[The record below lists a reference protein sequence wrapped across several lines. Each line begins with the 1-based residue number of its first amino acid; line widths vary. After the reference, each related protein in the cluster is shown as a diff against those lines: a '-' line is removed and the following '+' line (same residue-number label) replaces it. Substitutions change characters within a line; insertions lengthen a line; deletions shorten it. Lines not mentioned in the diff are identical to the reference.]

1 MIKITVRRAAP
12 ALAVLAAV
20 AIATQFFL
28 ELPGQQTAAA
38 SPQRKG
44 DIVMVRCDS
53 AGASFNVTGFLGST
67 AAPSKK
73 SKSCPETLALLMK
86 DGFSVEDIGH
96 YDLKTSF
103 VLYTLVR

>member
-1 MIKITVRRAAP
+1 MTKITCRRAAL

-20 AIATQFFL
+20 SIAAQL
-28 ELPGQQTAAA
+28 LLDLPGQHTAAA

-67 AAPSKK
+67 AAPPKK
-73 SKSCPETLALLMK
+73 SKSCPETLALLMR
-86 DGFSVEDIGH
+86 DGFSVEDSGH